1 MKSKLLIKLLI
12 ISLVLVLP
20 PQFFSCKKI
29 DLKKI
34 VLLRTLPADAI
45 TFHSAQLKGEVID
58 AGEDGN
64 VTEYGFVYGSSK
76 SLTLEDERAVKGNST
91 PDVGTMFV
99 TIDTLNSDTRYYY
112 KAYTIE
118 NDGKVTFGDSASF
131 KTAVNPFATVPLV
144 GTVGIFNITPFNATA
159 KGVVAEDGGANV
171 SRRGFCISTEPAPNI
186 VDDPFIQ
193 NGTGTGQFEH
203 TFINLT
209 PNTQYFVRAF
219 AENAVGIS
227 YGGELNFTT
236 EEAGGIVNEWLFYDD
251 GVNVDGI
258 GLNDGGG
265 FDVAIRFTPQ
275 QLAPYNGFKITKIK
289 FFPKV
294 GLPCEY
300 YVEVFT
306 GQSPTIDDMV
316 YDQFVENPLIDE
328 WNIVDLDVP
337 QIIDASDELWIGYFV
352 NNQQSGT
359 FPAGIDDGPGENGY
373 GDMLSVDNLG
383 SWLTLADAGIDANWN
398 IQVFVTNEEGVE
410 MPMVRTMPAQSERS
424 SPDKTSSKTISLQNS
439 TK

>member
-1 MKSKLLIKLLI
+1 MKSKLLVKLLI
-12 ISLVLVLP
+12 ISLALVLP

-34 VLLRTLPADAI
+34 VLLRTLPADEI
-45 TFHSAQLKGEVID
+45 TFQSAQLKGEVID

-64 VTEYGFVYGSSK
+64 VTEYGFVYGVSET
-76 SLTLEDERAVKGNST
+76 LTLEDAKAIAGNTT
-91 PDVGTMFV
+91 PEVGIV
-99 TIDTLNSDTRYYY
+99 QVLVDNIESDTKYYY
-112 KAYTIE
+112 KTYTVE
-118 NDGKVTFGDSASF
+118 NGGKITFGNIATF
-131 KTAVNPFATVPLV
+131 QTAVNPSANAPLV
-144 GTVGIFNITPFNATA
+144 GTVGILNISAFSATA
-159 KGVVAEDGGANV
+159 KGIVEEDGGATI
-171 SRRGFCISTEPAPNI
+171 SRRGFCISTESMPNI
-186 VDDPFIQ
+186 QDDPYTQ

-209 PNTQYFVRAF
+209 PNTQYFVRAY
-219 AENAVGIS
+219 AENAVGVA
-227 YGGELNFTT
+227 YGDEINFTT
-236 EEAGGIVNEWLFYDD
+236 EESGGLVNEWLFYDD

-275 QLAPYNGFKITKIK
+275 LLAPYNGFKITKIK

-300 YVEVFT
+300 YIEVFT
-306 GQSPTIDDMV
+306 GQSPTLDDLV
-316 YDQFVENPLIDE
+316 YDQFVGNPLIDE

-337 QIIDASDELWIGYFV
+337 HIIDASDELWIGYFV
-352 NNQQSGT
+352 NNQQAGT

-410 MPMVRTMPAQSERS
+410 MPMVRTMPAQPERS
-424 SPDKTSSKTISLQNS
+424 SSDENASKTISSQNS
-439 TK
+439 RK